1 MSSPRPMTDGEPRAE
16 RRASDLPPDSVEEE
30 SEAVFEALTPLPPA
44 SRRAP
49 GLVRSGAS
57 VAIAMGVSN
66 LLNVVFQLV
75 TARLLPPA
83 EYSLLVTMFA
93 IVLIANVP
101 ILSLQAK
108 VAREVAHALARGNPA
123 GAGGILLESL
133 RPLARWGAIV
143 LVLGLA
149 AAIPFALIFNV
160 QRELPVLA
168 VSVAVMATV
177 PLPIAW
183 GGLQGG
189 ERFASLGLSQLVYA
203 VLKVGA
209 GITLAAV
216 GFGASA
222 IVFGIAAATVVTI
235 GFSLWPLAGLLRAG
249 RTVARRRRRLLDSYT
264 AGAALVLSLIAALT
278 NMDLL
283 VSRAFLDNTEAGIY
297 AAVGVAARGLLLL
310 PIVATTV
317 LFPRVAVLRH
327 LTAERKHLLGG
338 LGVVLALGMLPLV
351 AFFAIPVELIE
362 LGFGK
367 EYTGGAEWLGP
378 LAAAMLIYALVEVYM
393 FHFLALGRVR
403 YGAILAGGLVLQLGL
418 YAFLHDDPR
427 QIIAVQLVTAATLL
441 LLSELFDRRDRW
453 LDRSRDEPA
462 RGTPQA
468 FDADLVAEDR

>member
-1 MSSPRPMTDGEPRAE
+1 VTDEGLKDG
-16 RRASDLPPDSVEEE
+16 RRASDVPFDSVEEE
-30 SEAVFEALTPLPPA
+30 SEAVLEAIAPLPPA
-44 SRRAP
+44 DHRAR
-49 GLVRSGAS
+49 GLIRSGAI

-108 VAREVAHALARGNPA
+108 VAREVAHALARGNTA
-123 GAGGILLESL
+123 EAGGLLLESL

-143 LVLGLA
+143 LALGLA
-149 AAIPFALIFNV
+149 AAIPAALIFNV
-160 QRELPVLA
+160 ERELPVLA

-189 ERFASLGLSQLVYA
+189 ERFASLGFSQLVYA
-203 VLKVGA
+203 VLKVTA
-209 GITLAAV
+209 GIALAAL

-222 IVFGIAAATVVTI
+222 IVFGIAAATLFTI
-235 GFSLWPLAGLLRAG
+235 AFSLWPLAGLLRAG
-249 RTVARRRRRLLDSYT
+249 RDVSRRRRRLLDSYT

-283 VSRAFLDNTEAGIY
+283 ASRAFLENTEAGVY
-297 AAVGVAARGLLLL
+297 AAISVAARSLLLL

-317 LFPRVAVLRH
+317 LFPRVAVLRD
-327 LTAERKHLLGG
+327 LAAERNHLLGG
-338 LGVVLALGMLPLV
+338 LGAVVALGVLPLV
-351 AFFAIPVELIE
+351 AFFAIPEQLIE
-362 LGFGK
+362 LGFGE
-367 EYTGGAEWLGP
+367 EYTSGADWLGP

-403 YGAILAGGLVLQLGL
+403 YAAVLGTGVALQLAL
-418 YAFLHDDPR
+418 YAFVHSDPDE
-427 QIIAVQLVTAATLL
+427 IIYVQLVTATVLL
-441 LLSELFDRRDRW
+441 VLSELFDRRDRW
-453 LDRSRDEPA
+453 LNRSRDKPA
-462 RGTPQA
+462 RGTPEA
-468 FDADLVAEDR
+468 FEAARDGQGGEA

>member
-1 MSSPRPMTDGEPRAE
+1 MTDEGFRTG
-16 RRASDLPPDSVEEE
+16 RRASDRPLGTVEEE
-30 SEAVFEALTPLPPA
+30 SEAVLEAIAPLPPA
-44 SRRAP
+44 DRRAS
-49 GLVRSGAS
+49 GLIRSGAI

-108 VAREVAHALARGNPA
+108 VAREVAHALARGNRA
-123 GAGGILLESL
+123 EAGGLLLESL
-133 RPLARWGAIV
+133 RPLARWGGIV
-143 LVLGLA
+143 LALGLA

-160 QRELPVLA
+160 DRELPVLA

-183 GGLQGG
+183 GGLQGE
-189 ERFASLGLSQLVYA
+189 ERFASLGASQLVYA

-209 GITLAAV
+209 GITLAAL

-222 IVFGIAAATVVTI
+222 IVFGIGVATLATI
-235 GFSLWPLAGLLRAG
+235 AFSLWPLAGLLRAG
-249 RTVARRRRRLLDSYT
+249 REISRRRRRLLDSYT

-283 VSRAFLDNTEAGIY
+283 ASRAFLDNTEAGIY
-297 AAVGVAARGLLLL
+297 AAVGVAARSMLLL

-317 LFPRVAVLRH
+317 LFPRVAVLRD
-327 LTAERKHLLGG
+327 LAAERNHLLGG
-338 LGVVLALGMLPLV
+338 LAAVAALGLVPLV
-351 AFFAIPVELIE
+351 LFFAIPEQLIE
-362 LGFGK
+362 LGFG
-367 EYTGGAEWLGP
+367 EDYVGGADWLGP

-403 YGAILAGGLVLQLGL
+403 YAAVLGGGVALQVVL
-418 YAFLHDDPR
+418 YAFLHGDPD
-427 QIIAVQLVTAATLL
+427 QIILVQIVVAAVLL
-441 LLSELFDRRDRW
+441 IASELFDRQDR
-453 LDRSRDEPA
+453 
-462 RGTPQA
+462 RGRR
-468 FDADLVAEDR
+468 AEEES